1 MTAPKLAPSD
11 QYIADYDA
19 ILKTMD
25 FYIAG
30 LRAGDGKMMSQAFL
44 PDATMS
50 GYYPDVLQT
59 GSMQKIF
66 GWVDQNGPAPN
77 LVTRFARV
85 EILGTIA
92 EVRLEV
98 DTWSGEIGGPNGV
111 RMSDLFTLAKSEA
124 GWKIAHKAFHVHS
137 A

>member
-1 MTAPKLAPSD
+1 MTAPKPASSD
-11 QYIADYDA
+11 QYISDYDA

-30 LRAGDGKMMSQAFL
+30 LRTGDVKMMSRAFL

-50 GYYPDVLQT
+50 GYYPDVLHT
-59 GSMQKIF
+59 GSVQKIF
-66 GWVDQNGPAPN
+66 DWVDQNGPAPN
-77 LVTRFARV
+77 LVTRFAGV

-98 DTWSGEIGGPNGV
+98 DKWSGEIGGPDGV
-111 RMSDLFTLAKSEA
+111 RMSDLFTLAKSEG
-124 GWKIAHKAFHVHS
+124 GWKVSHKAFHIH
-137 A
+137 AA